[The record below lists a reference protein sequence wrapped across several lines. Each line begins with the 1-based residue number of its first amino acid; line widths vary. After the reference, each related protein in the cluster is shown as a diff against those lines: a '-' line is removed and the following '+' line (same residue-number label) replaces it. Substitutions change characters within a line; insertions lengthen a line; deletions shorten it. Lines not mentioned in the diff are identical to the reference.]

1 MAKPRA
7 PGDNEEL
14 EQADS
19 DDARRRRQL
28 EALERILAGP
38 KFNISNNGR
47 MPTAEER
54 NARPWHRRIGLPYA
68 W

>member
-1 MAKPRA
+1 MTLVVDGNSRPWNASSRV
-7 PGDNEEL
+7 
-14 EQADS
+14 
-19 DDARRRRQL
+19 
-28 EALERILAGP
+28 P

-54 NARPWHRRIGLPYA
+54 NARPWHRRIGLPYD